1 MKYVKT
7 VKHFVSGSDK
17 FFDIFECTF
26 TDVEESRDANGRRNI
41 FIKID
46 DKEYRGMWNKQV
58 FEHLIEN
65 EGKPSFVVLWK
76 STKGNHMIA
85 YSWSLWE
92 DYLKGDSSKD
102 VSEIPENLI
111 LDKGEAFVYMW
122 VNLQNGKKYI
132 GKHCG
137 DPDDNYVCSNPDVRN
152 DILVN
157 PENWFRTILAFGP
170 DNKMHE
176 LETILLLQLR
186 AANSSLYYNLSNNLR
201 K

>member
-65 EGKPSFVVLWK
+65 EGEPSFVVLWK